1 MGAVILPVHSSY
13 LRLER
18 VLYHSLSLYALL
30 VFSLTKSSLFGVVVL
45 VVAYSRRCTLVIRPW
60 SLMTALTAL
69 MHHRS

>member
-30 VFSLTKSSLFGVVVL
+30 VFSFNKFVSFWGGVSSG
-45 VVAYSRRCTLVIRPW
+45 IQ
-60 SLMTALTAL
+60 
-69 MHHRS
+69 